1 MSEIKLTTEQLLNI
15 ANKMSQCSERMNDIT
30 VTTSSAVQLIESSTR
45 NSSITN
51 VSSKM
56 KAVTK
61 KMKST
66 TNELKANY
74 KLLSFIVA
82 VFEAA
87 EKKIKDMIPDTTNLI
102 PDWAKKTDSR
112 GLNYYTAE
120 NGAKGY
126 VSKWNDDA
134 HTRLSCTYYT
144 LRRLRERGLGF
155 PFKVPG
161 QANGGQWFDN
171 CSDSAKKYPG
181 ADCLTNL
188 YNEYGK
194 NGATVKNIVV
204 SFSGGTYGHVVLIDS
219 IYKDPTTGEIMVEWS
234 DMTRTKEFG
243 AISSENGSNPPI
255 KRTVAEF
262 MKYYSNIGNSVNGAV
277 LIGQ

>member
-1 MSEIKLTTEQLLNI
+1 MSEIKLTTEQVLSI
-15 ANKMSQCSERMNDIT
+15 AGRMSKCSERMNDIT
-30 VTTSSAVQLIESSTR
+30 ATTSSAIQLIENSTR

-74 KLLSFIVA
+74 TLLTYIVA
-82 VFEAA
+82 FFKAV
-87 EKKIKDMIPDTTNLI
+87 EKKIKDMLPDTKNLI
-102 PDWAKKTDSR
+102 PEWAKKTDPR

-120 NGAKGY
+120 NG
-126 VSKWNDDA
+126 VSGHVCKTNDDGF
-134 HTRLSCTYYT
+134 LSCTYYT
-144 LRRLRERGLGF
+144 LRRLRERGLGY
-155 PFKVPG
+155 PFKVQG
-161 QANGGQWFDN
+161 QGHGRQWFDN

-194 NGATVKNIVV
+194 NGLPVKNIVI
-204 SFSGGTYGHVVLIDS
+204 SFGGGKYGHVVLIDA
-219 IYKDPTTGEIMVEWS
+219 IYKDPKTGELMVEWS
-234 DMTRTKEFG
+234 DMINYKSLGFKKLKD
-243 AISSENGSNPPI
+243 ENASNPTVI
-255 KRTVAEF
+255 RTLSDF
-262 MKYYSNIGNSVNGAV
+262 KKCYSSSINGAV
-277 LIGQ
+277 LIGE